1 MQAVRVGVIG
11 LGFIGRAHV
20 DALRRLPGV
29 QVTAVA
35 GSSVERA
42 RVEAEALGI
51 ANAYGEWRQLIS
63 DAAVDV
69 VHNCTPNNLHFAIN
83 RAAVE
88 AGKACFSEKPLTVRS
103 AEAAEL
109 VDLAQARGVPVA
121 VNFNHRGFPQV
132 QQARALVA
140 AGQVGEVH
148 AVRGSYLQDWLLFD
162 TDWSWRLD
170 PSAGGVSRAVAD
182 IGSHWMDLAQHVS
195 GARIVEVMADLST
208 VLPVRYKPLGTVQ
221 TFEAAGHARPKGT
234 PVQVRSE
241 DFASIL
247 LRFDTGARGAFVVS
261 QMSAGRKNRLE
272 LAIDGGRGALEWNSE
287 DSERLWLGSRGG
299 PSQLAQRD
307 PGASRVPGTSTLP
320 AGHAEGWADAL
331 RTAIASFYEMVRG
344 GGRAPWVSSWED
356 GLREVALTEAIL
368 ASSNEQRWVA
378 PALTGVGTTHSS
390 GLRKE
395 HP

>member
-1 MQAVRVGVIG
+1 MKKVRVGVIG
-11 LGFIGRAHV
+11 LGFIGHAHV

-35 GSSVERA
+35 GSSAERT
-42 RVEAEALGI
+42 RVEAEALNI
-51 ANAYGEWRQLIS
+51 PNAYGDWRELIS
-63 DAAVDV
+63 DEAVDV
-69 VHNCTPNNLHFAIN
+69 VHNCTPNTLHFAIN
-83 RAAVE
+83 RTAVE
-88 AGKACFSEKPLTVRS
+88 AGKACFSEKPLTVHS
-103 AEAAEL
+103 AQAAEL

-132 QQARALVA
+132 QHARALVDS
-140 AGQVGEVH
+140 GHVGEVH

-170 PSAGGVSRAVAD
+170 PSAGGLSRAVAD
-182 IGSHWMDLAQHVS
+182 IGSHWMDLAQHVT

-208 VLPVRYKPLGTVQ
+208 VLPVRYKPHGTVQ
-221 TFEAAGHARPKGT
+221 TFAQSANGVEAGVRRVGT
-234 PVQVRSE
+234 PVQVHSE

-247 LRFDTGARGAFVVS
+247 LRFDTGARGAFIVS

-272 LAIDGGRGALEWNSE
+272 LAIDGGHGALEWNSE

-299 PSQLAQRD
+299 PNELALRD
-307 PGASRVPGTSTLP
+307 PGASLVPGTSTLP
-320 AGHAEGWADAL
+320 AGHAEGWSDAL
-331 RTAIASFYEMVRG
+331 RTTIAAFYEMVRG

-368 ASSNEQRWVA
+368 ASSNEQRWIT
-378 PALTGVGTTHSS
+378 PALVGLAKPT
-390 GLRKE
+390 LRA
-395 HP
+395 